1 MGVGSYSEVN
11 GKDLQA
17 VLGTD
22 YPDRTGQRMEEAD
35 LERYRAKRREVCD
48 TLQVLKDYV
57 HVPAQQKRIDSL
69 CLLLQEKESLL
80 SAVMNTFLQLQEAGD
95 LVREKIPVIVSQMK
109 HATKNSETTTEIASL
124 ESDKK
129 KKGFWS
135 IFHRKQSFFCNR
147 LIDKT

>member
-1 MGVGSYSEVN
+1 M
-11 GKDLQA
+11 
-17 VLGTD
+17 GTD